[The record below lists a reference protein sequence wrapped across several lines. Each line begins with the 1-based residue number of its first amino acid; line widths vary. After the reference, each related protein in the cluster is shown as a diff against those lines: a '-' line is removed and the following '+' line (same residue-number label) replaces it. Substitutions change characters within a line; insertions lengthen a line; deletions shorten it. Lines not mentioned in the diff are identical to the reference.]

1 VRVRRLGLRLI
12 GVGLVFAWG
21 LAAALILLAYRPGGP
36 LDVIVGITMLVPVG
50 IALASVVWPPLARR
64 EVTHAMIVA
73 LGLATLLVLLPSI
86 GGVWNQ
92 LQALGSQTLLPSL
105 EAAYP
110 WLLALI
116 GTSLYAGFGQARR
129 MIGGNAGRRRRL
141 RIGTAIAAALTL
153 LAGTAFG
160 GAAIAN
166 EFALRDLV
174 GPRVASRFGPTER
187 RPARRGADV
196 APQRPVRRLDRWSS
210 DRHGRSRRAA
220 GGLRIPLARL
230 CRHRPGARPVRR
242 SPPRR

>member
-1 VRVRRLGLRLI
+1 V
-12 GVGLVFAWG
+12 
-21 LAAALILLAYRPGGP
+21 AAPR
-36 LDVIVGITMLVPVG
+36 
-50 IALASVVWPPLARR
+50 RR

-129 MIGGNAGRRRRL
+129 MIGGQRWPAAPASHRDGDRRGPDPPCRDGVRRRGHRQRIRAPRPGRPAGRLALRAHRARRRR
-141 RIGTAIAAALTL
+141 GTAA
-153 LAGTAFG
+153 
-160 GAAIAN
+160 
-166 EFALRDLV
+166 V
-174 GPRVASRFGPTER
+174 R
-187 RPARRGADV
+187 RPLVAGLTV

>member
-1 VRVRRLGLRLI
+1 
-12 GVGLVFAWG
+12 
-21 LAAALILLAYRPGGP
+21 GGP

-92 LQALGSQTLLPSL
+92 LQALGSQTLL
-105 EAAYP
+105 
-110 WLLALI
+110 LALI

-174 GPRVASRFGPTER
+174 G
-187 RPARRGADV
+187 
-196 APQRPVRRLDRWSS
+196 
-210 DRHGRSRRAA
+210 
-220 GGLRIPLARL
+220 
-230 CRHRPGARPVRR
+230 
-242 SPPRR
+242 